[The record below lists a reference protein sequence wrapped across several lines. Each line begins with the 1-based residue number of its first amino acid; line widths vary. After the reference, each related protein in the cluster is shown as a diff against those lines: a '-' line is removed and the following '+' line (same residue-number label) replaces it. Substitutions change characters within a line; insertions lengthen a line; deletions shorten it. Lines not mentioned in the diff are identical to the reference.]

1 MEALAMVDFNFNEDQ
16 QLLKTNAR
24 DFVKRECTSDFVRK
38 MEEDEKGYTD
48 ELWEQMAEL
57 GWMGLLIPDAYEGI
71 GWTVLDLVV
80 IMEEL
85 GVGCVPGPYLSTVLG
100 SVAVAEGGKQAVK
113 EALLPEISMGEKV
126 LTLAYLEPG
135 STKYDPSMVAV
146 TAQKDGD
153 GFVLNGKKMFV
164 QDAHVADYLVVSAR
178 TSGDTVSEEGVSLFL
193 VPKDAGIKLD
203 KLKTVAADKQFVV
216 TLDNVKVS
224 ADALLGDLDKG
235 FGILDRVLQIGAV
248 AKCAE
253 MVGGSARVLDITVE
267 YAKDREQFGQPIGKF
282 QAVQHLCS
290 NMEIDLK
297 GSRYITYKAAWKM
310 SEGLTAELE
319 ICSAKG
325 FINKAC
331 RRICANGH
339 QIGAATAYMVE
350 HDLPL
355 YSRRARAG
363 EVLYGDTA
371 YYQERIAGV
380 LGL

>member
-1 MEALAMVDFNFNEDQ
+1 MVDFNFNEDQ

-24 DFVKRECTSDFVRK
+24 DFVKRECPSDFVRN

-57 GWMGLLIPDAYEGI
+57 GWMGLLIPDEFDGI

-100 SVAVAEGGKQAVK
+100 SVAVAEGGVQSVK
-113 EALLPEISMGEKV
+113 EELLPEISMGEKV

-146 TAQKDGD
+146 TAKKDGD
-153 GFVLNGKKMFV
+153 GFVLNGTKMFV

-178 TSGDTVSEEGVSLFL
+178 TGGDTLSKDGISLFL
-193 VPKDAGIKLD
+193 VPRDDAMKLD
-203 KLKTVAADKQFVV
+203 GLKTVGADKQFKV

-224 ADALLGDLDKG
+224 ADALLGEVDKGYAILDK
-235 FGILDRVLQIGAV
+235 VLQIGAV

-253 MVGGSARVLDITVE
+253 MVGGAARVLELTVE

-282 QAVQHLCS
+282 QAIQHHCA
-290 NMEIDLK
+290 NMEIDYK
-297 GSRYITYKAAWKM
+297 GSKYLTYKAAWKM
-310 SEGLTAELE
+310 SEGLPAELE

-331 RRICANGH
+331 RRISANGH

-350 HDLPL
+350 HDMPL
-355 YSRRARAG
+355 YSRRARGG

-371 YYQERIAGV
+371 YYQERVAEI